1 MIRPILISTAVC
13 LTAIAAFA
21 ADSKVD
27 GAVATFKTVEGD
39 AGKLKIFCEMSAVMD
54 KAGDN
59 PDAAADAKIDGYLKQ
74 LGPTSGRRGTRRG
87 RRRELGRRQ
96 EARRRARRARQQVRL
111 NPLRAC

>member
-13 LTAIAAFA
+13 LTAIAALA

-54 KAGDN
+54 KAGEN
-59 PDAAADAKIDGYLKQ
+59 PDAAADAKIDGYMKQ
-74 LGPTSGRRGTRRG
+74 LGPDFGTAWNAG
-87 RRRELGRRQ
+87 EGVDEKSADGKKLDSALDELGSK
-96 EARRRARRARQQVRL
+96 
-111 NPLRAC
+111 CG